1 MKCMKRVLIFVI
13 FILSLFSC
21 KKEESVKE
29 ILGAGATFPNPLYV
43 KMFDE
48 YHNKTNIMVNYQSIG
63 SGGGIKQLMEKTID
77 FGATDAFLTD
87 EELKGVENI
96 LHIPTCIGGVVL
108 VYNLSNISEDLRFS
122 GDTLAKIFMGEIT
135 NWNDDKIKEENDN
148 IALPNIPINV
158 VNRAD
163 SSGTTFIFTDY
174 LTKASK
180 DWADKVGVGK
190 SVNWLAKN
198 AVSGKGNPGVASLV
212 GQLNGSI
219 GYVEISFAIQNSL
232 KMAHIKN
239 KNGYFIKPTLETIS
253 LSGNV
258 PIPDDTRVT
267 ITDTEALEGYPIVSF
282 TWLIFYKEQNYNNR
296 IKKQAVELANLL
308 KWIVKDGQQY
318 CEPLDYSPL
327 PLKAIE
333 KANRIIDSIT
343 FNGQKI

>member
-1 MKCMKRVLIFVI
+1 MKKALIFIIIV
-13 FILSLFSC
+13 LSLFSC
-21 KKEESVKE
+21 KKEEFVKE

-48 YHNKTNIMVNYQSIG
+48 YNNKTNIRVNYQAIG

-87 EELKGVENI
+87 EELKATSEEI

-108 VYNLSNISEDLRFS
+108 VYNLPNILEDLKFS
-122 GDTLAKIFMGEIT
+122 GDVLAKIFMGDIT
-135 NWNDDKIKEENDN
+135 NWNDPLIQSENEGITFPDT
-148 IALPNIPINV
+148 PINV

-174 LTKASK
+174 LTKASP
-180 DWADKVGVGK
+180 DWANRVGAGK

-212 GQLNGSI
+212 GQLDGSI
-219 GYVEISFAIQNSL
+219 GYVEISFAIQNNL
-232 KMAHIKN
+232 KMANIKN
-239 KNGYFIKPTLETIS
+239 KSGKFIKPTLDAIS
-253 LSGNV
+253 LSGEVN
-258 PIPDDTRVT
+258 IPDDTRIT
-267 ITDTEALEGYPIVSF
+267 ITNTDAADGYPIVSF
-282 TWLIFYKEQNYNNR
+282 TWLIFYKEQSYSNR
-296 IKKQAVELANLL
+296 TKNQAIGLANLF

-318 CEPLDYSPL
+318 CKPLDYSPL

-333 KANRIIDSIT
+333 KTNHIIDSIT
-343 FNGQKI
+343 FDGKKIK